1 MKEGDQ
7 ARTQADFSEAVLAR
21 SKGVMVE
28 LWLVLGVY
36 RESMTLIGGWAPYFI
51 VEKFGRKEDDFRH
64 IGSID
69 IDVALD
75 PEKIDSEA
83 YESIAKLLSQRGYK
97 PRADKLG
104 DPIPFSFE
112 RDVLEDFPPI
122 QIDFLG
128 PEYGGSGKSHRFQKV
143 QEDFKVRKARGADVV
158 LTSRFTQSIETILP
172 NGASEI
178 AEIYIADA
186 VGSITTKAMALGD
199 RYKEKDAY
207 DIFAV
212 VAHGDESP
220 RHVAQRFK
228 PLLSNGVVQ
237 EAIEIIAERFRSES
251 ASGPFWVADFL
262 GLEGVGRERIQAEA
276 FAEVSRFLEEI
287 QILGSQ

>member
-186 VGSITTKAMALGD
+186 VGSITTKAMARGHRPCGLLWCRGRD
-199 RYKEKDAY
+199 SNPYARRHGPLKTACLPVSPPRLNAHWQEWRDSNPRPT
-207 DIFAV
+207 V
-212 VAHGDESP
+212 LETVAL
-220 RHVAQRFK
+220 A
-228 PLLSNGVVQ
+228 N
-237 EAIEIIAERFRSES
+237 
-251 ASGPFWVADFL
+251 
-262 GLEGVGRERIQAEA
+262 
-276 FAEVSRFLEEI
+276 
-287 QILGSQ
+287 